1 MLDTARDRKTM
12 KEKTEEKKTK
22 DTGNSKNDNKY
33 LYFYL

>member
-1 MLDTARDRKTM
+1 MLDTARGRKTM
-12 KEKTEEKKTK
+12 KEKTEEKKPK